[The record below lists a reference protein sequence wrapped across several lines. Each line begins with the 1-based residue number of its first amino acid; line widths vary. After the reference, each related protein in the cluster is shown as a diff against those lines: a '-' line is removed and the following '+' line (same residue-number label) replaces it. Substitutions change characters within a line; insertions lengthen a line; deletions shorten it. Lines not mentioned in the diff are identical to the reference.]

1 MFLPDVHGVYPLF
14 PFSREHVMS
23 PLQSKL
29 KDLDLC
35 SWAASRP
42 PLGKPSCPLFRP
54 HVPNLPLPPLTLSCA
69 LDCRPGLCI
78 QGDSVSVREAPAIG
92 FPSPG

>member
-14 PFSREHVMS
+14 PFSRNN
-23 PLQSKL
+23 QSKL

-35 SWAASRP
+35 SWAASSP
-42 PLGKPSCPLFRP
+42 SLGKPSCPLSRL
-54 HVPNLPLPPLTLSCA
+54 HVPNLPFPPLTLSCA

-78 QGDSVSVREAPAIG
+78 QGDSVSVREALAIG
-92 FPSPG
+92 FPSTG